1 MKDKPST
8 HTNKSV
14 PTVANLIDVLQRCY
28 HPSQPIAF
36 SLWSLEDVRDR
47 LADMSDDEDA
57 TVSDQDAADLLEM
70 FHDDIAENHD
80 GDRLD
85 SLIMSRLFHE

>member
-8 HTNKSV
+8 HTNLSV
-14 PTVANLIDVLQRCY
+14 PTVRNLIDVLQRCY

-36 SLWSLEDVRDR
+36 SLWSVRDVRDR
-47 LADMSDDEDA
+47 LADLTGDEDV
-57 TVSDQDAADLLEM
+57 TVSDQAAADLLNL
-70 FHDDIAENHD
+70 FHDEIAENHD

-85 SLIMSRLFHE
+85 SLIMQRLYRK